1 MQPHQAYYS
10 SPSKDNSSIVN
21 QQATSPS
28 MYNTASI
35 KSPTQKLTLREMQ
48 QQSQLSAD
56 GFIYKVHFKR
66 APRNFVLAPQAP
78 RTLRVGDYVKVEADR
93 GEDLGCIVA
102 KIAVNE
108 FKDFQPTAGYRG
120 RGFSTG
126 QTEKKFLLRVA
137 NIDEMYQLLQK
148 FRDEADVLRVIREKV
163 TQRMLPMAILDAEYQ
178 FDRHKLVFFFEADH
192 RVDFR
197 DLVSDLFSL
206 YKTRIWMQQ
215 VDTASIPDE
224 DYYPYMPTTPDDLV
238 RAEIFQ
244 NSIAVLKKNIF
255 TSPTSMA
262 TTSPASSNQGSL
274 PYYTF
279 GTNNN
284 NNSGPQIRND
294 HDYFNDHSS
303 SLSVNTDNV
312 GGSSDRTNDLN
323 EYDLDY

>member
-1 MQPHQAYYS
+1 MF
-10 SPSKDNSSIVN
+10 N
-21 QQATSPS
+21 QQVTSPS

-78 RTLRVGDYVKVEADR
+78 RALKVGDYVKVEADR

-108 FKDFQPTAGYRG
+108 FKEFQPTAGYRG

-126 QTEKKFLLRVA
+126 QTEKKFLLRTA

-148 FRDEADVLRVIREKV
+148 FRDEAEVLGVIREKV
-163 TQRMLPMAILDAEYQ
+163 AQRMLPMAILDAEYQ
-178 FDRHKLVFFFEADH
+178 FDRHKLVFFFEAEH

-215 VDTASIPDE
+215 VDTTSIPDE

-238 RAEIFQ
+238 RSEIFQ
-244 NSIAVLKKNIF
+244 NSIALLKKNIF
-255 TSPTSMA
+255 TTASVPTPSVEA
-262 TTSPASSNQGSL
+262 PQYSTNSNQGSSS
-274 PYYTF
+274 YYTF
-279 GTNNN
+279 GTNSSNN
-284 NNSGPQIRND
+284 ISGPQMQSEY
-294 HDYFNDHSS
+294 DYLNNSFST
-303 SLSVNTDNV
+303 LSVNNDNTHGNV
-312 GGSSDRTNDLN
+312 EYTNSLN
-323 EYDLDY
+323 DYGLDY

>member
-1 MQPHQAYYS
+1 MYS
-10 SPSKDNSSIVN
+10 
-21 QQATSPS
+21 
-28 MYNTASI
+28 TASI
-35 KSPTQKLTLREMQ
+35 KSPSQKLTLREMQ

-78 RTLRVGDYVKVEADR
+78 RTLKVGDYVKVEADR

-108 FKDFQPTAGYRG
+108 FKEFQPTAGYRG

-126 QTEKKFLLRVA
+126 QTEKKFLTRIA

-215 VDTASIPDE
+215 VDTTSIPDE
-224 DYYPYMPTTPDDLV
+224 DYYPYMPTSPDDLV
-238 RAEIFQ
+238 RSEIFQ

-255 TSPTSMA
+255 
-262 TTSPASSNQGSL
+262 SPASVPNPLVDTPQYSTNSNVGSSS
-274 PYYTF
+274 YYTF
-279 GTNNN
+279 GANNN
-284 NNSGPQIRND
+284 NNISGPQMQSEY
-294 HDYFNDHSS
+294 DYLGNRFSSLSMNTDNSHSS
-303 SLSVNTDNV
+303 S
-312 GGSSDRTNDLN
+312 
-323 EYDLDY
+323 EYNNGLDTYGLDY

>member
-1 MQPHQAYYS
+1 MYS
-10 SPSKDNSSIVN
+10 
-21 QQATSPS
+21 
-28 MYNTASI
+28 TASI
-35 KSPTQKLTLREMQ
+35 KSPSQKLTLREMQ

-66 APRNFVLAPQAP
+66 APRNFVLALQAP
-78 RTLRVGDYVKVEADR
+78 RTLKVGDYVKVEADR

-102 KIAVNE
+102 KIEVSE
-108 FKDFQPTAGYRG
+108 FKEFQPTAGYRG

-126 QTEKKFLLRVA
+126 QTEKKFLLRIA

-215 VDTASIPDE
+215 VDTTSIPDE
-224 DYYPYMPTTPDDLV
+224 DYYPYMPTSPDDLV
-238 RAEIFQ
+238 RSEIFQ
-244 NSIAVLKKNIF
+244 NSIAVLKKNVF
-255 TSPTSMA
+255 
-262 TTSPASSNQGSL
+262 SPASVPNPLEDTPQYSTNSNLGSSS
-274 PYYTF
+274 YYTF
-279 GTNNN
+279 GANNN
-284 NNSGPQIRND
+284 NISGPQMQSEY
-294 HDYFNDHSS
+294 DYLGNRFS
-303 SLSVNTDNV
+303 SLSMNTDNTHT
-312 GGSSDRTNDLN
+312 SS
-323 EYDLDY
+323 EYNNGLDTYGLDY